1 MTTTAETD
9 IIMQLRAL
17 KIEKEA
23 LEVEIAEIEA
33 DIAALEA
40 LQSFALGENESAY
53 DRRTVI
59 IDALLHVDNFGGV
72 EEITAQEIILV
83 QADLTIAEEHLAE
96 LIANW
101 ACLAFVS
108 EAQVDVAILEIL
120 LIRANN
126 GVQIPGYWDAASAV
140 YEGISSDLEDELAD
154 INLLFSQA
162 DLDQMNDLEIEIN
175 ALKVLL

>member
-1 MTTTAETD
+1 MTTTAETN
-9 IIMQLRAL
+9 ILMQLRAL
-17 KIEKEA
+17 KIKKEA

-40 LQSFALGENESAY
+40 LQSLALREKESAY

-59 IDALLHVDNFGGV
+59 IDALLHFDNFGGV
-72 EEITAQEIILV
+72 EEIAAQEIILV
-83 QADLTIAEEHLAE
+83 QADLTVAENDLAD
-96 LIANW
+96 LIATG
-101 ACLAFVS
+101 ASLAFVS
-108 EAQVDVAILEIL
+108 EAQVRVANLEIL

-126 GVQIPGYWDAASAV
+126 GVQIPGYWDTASDV
-140 YEGISSDLEDELAD
+140 YSGIHSDLEDELAE